1 MHHLYPAVIY
11 GGSPENDVWNAR
23 FVAFGHILGIVEPG
37 KVHHARAIGKVSHYA
52 RLAVSH
58 VKRLETE
65 YSAAYLDKRH
75 VARQFVDGIDST
87 SVDMFV
93 GVILQQVAKGIDAQ
107 FFAKHLF
114 AVGSNPPPYTGYP
127 VAVCRSSA
135 ERFGNSQVKGSG
147 NLDIFSVALYHCDG
161 MSIGLY
167 HRRIVG
173 KRLGERLAVGSLQ

>member
-114 AVGSNPPPYTGYP
+114 AVGSDP
-127 VAVCRSSA
+127 RHI
-135 ERFGNSQVKGSG
+135 
-147 NLDIFSVALYHCDG
+147 LDILLQYVGHRQSVSAIAKSKGVVILIFSRLP
-161 MSIGLY
+161 ST
-167 HRRIVG
+167 IVM
-173 KRLGERLAVGSLQ
+173 ACP